1 MELDGELMSKWAVWV
16 AGGMVVFGDDRPE
29 SGCLYSRSVEGSRD
43 RTRCSTL
50 CRRTPVVKWI
60 IDPQMEIVMMEPDI
74 RWQS

>member
-43 RTRCSTL
+43 KTRCSTL
-50 CRRTPVVKWI
+50 C
-60 IDPQMEIVMMEPDI
+60 
-74 RWQS
+74 